1 MPYRRHAE
9 DAGIINAAELELLGR
24 VFDRLS
30 IPGES
35 EEDREARASRIIG
48 SYLAGITDED
58 ELVTVAKR
66 PLGR

>member
-9 DAGIINAAELELLGR
+9 DAGIIIPAELELLGQ

-30 IPGES
+30 VPGES
-35 EEDREARASRIIG
+35 EEDREALASRII
-48 SYLAGITDED
+48 SSFLAGITDED
-58 ELVTVAKR
+58 ELVTVAKQ